1 MNMYWFTNPE
11 TGAICQQT
19 NPTPPAG
26 FLPVEYS
33 TKPEQLKR
41 QFALP
46 DIDDYPPSAILSGD
60 DIRRL
65 CQGDKPMMSPYLESY
80 RWRHPDYPDSEGI
93 SGGRDYNGY
102 CIHLSNKWSV
112 INPLIGMIDIANLDR
127 IKSDFTLT
135 TIADSYILAP
145 HSCVLGVSV
154 ERFDMPLNVIAR
166 TAHKSTYA
174 RLGLDDIV
182 TPIEAGWKGFLT
194 MEMRNNS
201 PIPIMLRAGMPC
213 TQLVFEWVKTGSG
226 YDGIYQHQ
234 QQVPTPALGNS

>member
-1 MNMYWFTNPE
+1 MNAFWFINEFGTVK
-11 TGAICQQT
+11 QST
-19 NPTPPAG
+19 NPTPPPG

-46 DIDDYPPSAILSGD
+46 DIDDYPPSSILSGD

-65 CQGDKPMMSPYLESY
+65 CQSDKPMISPFMEKY
-80 RWRHPDYPDSEGI
+80 RWRHKDYPDSEGI
-93 SGGRDYNGY
+93 SGGNDYNGH

-112 INPLIGMIDIANLDR
+112 INPLIGMIDIANLDA

-145 HSCVLGVSV
+145 HSCVLGVSI

-174 RLGLDDIV
+174 RIGLDDIV

-194 MEMRNNS
+194 IEVRNNS
-201 PIPIMLRAGMPC
+201 PIPIMLRAGMPI
-213 TQLVFEWVKTGSG
+213 TQLVFEWVTAGSG

-234 QQVPTPALGNS
+234 QQVPTPTLGNS

>member
-1 MNMYWFTNPE
+1 MNTFWFINEFGTVKQS
-11 TGAICQQT
+11 TD
-19 NPTPPAG
+19 PTPPAG
-26 FLPVEYS
+26 FAPVEYS

-41 QFALP
+41 QSPATVH
-46 DIDDYPPSAILSGD
+46 PSAILSGD

-65 CQGDKPMMSPYLESY
+65 CQGYKPMMSPYLESY
-80 RWRHPDYPDSEGI
+80 RWRHPDYPGSEGI

-194 MEMRNNS
+194 IEVRNNGS
-201 PIPIMLRAGMPC
+201 IPIMLRAGMPI
-213 TQLVFEWVKTGSG
+213 TQLVFEWVQAGAG

-234 QQVPTPALGNS
+234 QQVPTPALGMNNNR

>member
-1 MNMYWFTNPE
+1 MDTFWFIDE
-11 TGAICQQT
+11 FGAIKEAADS
-19 NPTPPAG
+19 TPPAG
-26 FLPVEYS
+26 FVPVEYS

-41 QFALP
+41 QSSAT
-46 DIDDYPPSAILSGD
+46 INPSAILSGD

-65 CQGDKPMMSPYLESY
+65 CQSDKPMLSPHLESY
-80 RWRHPDYPDSEGI
+80 RWRHPDYPGSEGI

-112 INPLIGMIDIANLDR
+112 INPLIGMIDVANLDA

-154 ERFDMPLNVIAR
+154 ERFNMPLNVIAR

-182 TPIEAGWKGFLT
+182 TPIEAGWEGFLT
-194 MEMRNNS
+194 IEVRNNGS
-201 PIPIMLRAGMPC
+201 IPIMLRAGMPI
-213 TQLVFEWVKTGSG
+213 TQLVFEWVQAGAG
-226 YDGIYQHQ
+226 YDGIYQGQ
-234 QQVPTPALGNS
+234 QQVPTPALGNKKS